1 MANGARMLLSGDKVN
16 AMFTELRAD
25 FCYAMSMRQNSCFAG
40 GLNGLQKALLAT
52 HLSATA
58 RSRLPA

>member
-52 HLSATA
+52 HLSA
-58 RSRLPA
+58 R